1 MAAVGG
7 AAAMWPILAQA
18 QEPGLKR
25 WRIGG
30 VFAGNPETSKPLA
43 AALEQRLAELG
54 YQNGRNINIVIS
66 IVAPEPDI
74 VENAITAL
82 LPDID
87 ILVVLGSIGG

>member
-1 MAAVGG
+1 MF
-7 AAAMWPILAQA
+7 
-18 QEPGLKR
+18 PGS
-25 WRIGG
+25 
-30 VFAGNPETSKPLA
+30 PETLKPLV

-54 YQNGRNINIVIS
+54 YQNGRNINIVIR
-66 IVAPEPDI
+66 IVAPQPDI